1 MRAEIDKK
9 GDLVIY
15 CECYDLCTTCKHSR
29 KCPLIQAI
37 RQEIVILH
45 YSDVAVGDC
54 GLYSKRK

>member
-15 CECYDLCTTCKHSR
+15 TECYDLCTTCKHSR

-37 RQEIVILH
+37 SQEIVILH
-45 YSDVAVGDC
+45 YSDVAIGEC
-54 GLYSKRK
+54 GLFKKE